1 MKFSYEWLQ
10 TYFDETLPEASEI
23 ERVVGLQAFEP
34 EGMETVDDDTVLD
47 FDVLPNRAHDCLCH
61 RGLAKEIGLLCN
73 RELTIPNPDPAIT
86 NQDIVLAAI
95 DAPDRCRRYSARVID
110 GVKVG
115 PSPDWL
121 KRRLE
126 AIGQRS
132 INNVV
137 DATNYVMFDL
147 GQPLHAFDADKVS
160 GTITARLA
168 QEGETINLLG
178 GEERTLSMEHLV
190 IADDEGALAVAGVK
204 GGTKAEVGTETTRLI
219 LEAANF
225 EPVSTRQTS
234 RALKLQ
240 TDSSKRFENEITST
254 WTVPALDTA
263 AALILDIASGDST
276 TVGPITDVYPAGEP
290 APTTISLSMQH
301 INQVLGVDLAVEEV
315 TKICNKLDLQIQ
327 PESGDD
333 VLELLVPAERLDL
346 TIAEDIIEEIGRVY
360 GYDNIPATLPT
371 TPAAVTHPAT
381 LLQHRIR
388 NWLLERG
395 WNEVMTYTFRDA
407 GDVEMAN
414 ALASDKNFLRTNL
427 ADGFRESLE
436 KNVKNAEL
444 FGGEAVAQF
453 EIGSV
458 FPGDAQETHL
468 CLGYASNKKKD
479 SRDLA
484 NVLSDINADLGL
496 DLAGTETGGVL
507 EATLPN
513 NPEVAG
519 DYASAGIVNSD
530 DQRRFEAPSIYPFMT
545 RDVAVW
551 LPEDANPTQLVDIF
565 VQHTGDLLARPPRL
579 FDQFSKD
586 GRTSYAYRIALQSNE
601 RTLTDDEVGE
611 IMQKI
616 SREIE
621 SHGWEER

>member
-1 MKFSYEWLQ
+1 MKFSYDWLQ

-34 EGMETVDDDTVLD
+34 EGMETVDDDIVLD

-73 RELTIPNPDPAIT
+73 RELTIPTPDPAIT

-95 DAPDRCRRYSARVID
+95 DAPERCRRYSARVIN

-204 GGTKAEVGTETTRLI
+204 GGTKAEVGLETTRII

-254 WTVPALDTA
+254 WTVPALDA
-263 AALILDIASGDST
+263 VAALILDIASGDNT

-290 APTTISLSMQH
+290 DLTQIVVSVSQINNTLGLALSKPEIGALCNRLDFH
-301 INQVLGVDLAVEEV
+301 VTSDGEVFTLG
-315 TKICNKLDLQIQ
+315 IR
-327 PESGDD
+327 P
-333 VLELLVPAERLDL
+333 ERLDL

-371 TPAAVTHPAT
+371 TPATVTHPAT

-388 NWLLERG
+388 NWLLERS

-458 FPGDAQETHL
+458 FPGNAQETHL

-484 NVLSDINADLGL
+484 KILSDMNTDLGL

-507 EATLPN
+507 EVALPN

-519 DYASAGIVNSD
+519 DYASAGIINSG

-586 GRTSYAYRIALQSNE
+586 GRTSYAYRIVLQSNE

-621 SHGWEER
+621 SRGWEER